1 MKTEIGHYVVNG
13 KKFASKSM
21 AILEAQLTQTDV
33 EWYFFDE
40 IFSKVKWQI
49 EPEASLKDLYVQRA
63 KQIREAY
70 DYVVVFCS
78 GGADSN
84 NVIRTFINNGIHVDE
99 VVGIAPVAGL
109 NRYNWNTVD
118 RSVYNTM
125 SETKFALFP
134 LLDEIS
140 VRSPTTKITID
151 DSFES
156 ILALKPD
163 EWIYESTG
171 HLIGP
176 NAAVFGKLEKFQH
189 LKNLA
194 ESGKRIGVVW
204 GIDKPVMRIRYN
216 GEVRLIIPD
225 FPISTPRQP
234 FKFPYPNVDRVLFY
248 YTHEMPE
255 LMVKQAHVVMKALR
269 LRENIALR
277 NLVTGPEPTV
287 DIAAS
292 DPLDYILNPTHKPT
306 PPSDKDK
313 WQRGIVP
320 FIYPDTYTKDLFQ
333 CTKLEPGNGF
343 FPKHNNWL
351 LELHGQ
357 EKMAQ
362 MFKSDFSSF
371 YKNLNPKYLNPQK
384 TGFIRFTKIF
394 VIGNI
399 NAL

>member
-49 EPEASLKDLYVQRA
+49 EPEASLKELYVQRA

-140 VRSPTTKITID
+140 VHSPTTKITID

-234 FKFPYPNVDRVLFY
+234 FKLPYPNVDRVLFY

-287 DIAAS
+287 DITAS
-292 DPLDYILNPTHKPT
+292 DPLDYILNPTHKPA